1 MYDTRLRQ
9 PSSQTEPGRPGRT
22 ALTLPGQHESR
33 PCICVVLV
41 ISNLEYGGAQ
51 RQVVDLANSVDP
63 ASTRMHVCSLSPYVP
78 LADRLTSAKQRLHI
92 LTKRFKYDTTVPF
105 RLAALLRRLDA
116 DVVHGYLFDAE
127 IAARIAGLLART
139 PLVVGS
145 ERNTNYRMKRVQ
157 LAAYRATRRLV
168 DLVVA
173 NSQAGAEF
181 NSRVLGQPSSMYRVV
196 HNGVDTERFRP
207 ADAQAIRRDLGL
219 GGADPAVGAEPIVG
233 MFGSF
238 KEQKNHP
245 LFFEAASR
253 VLRKVPGAR
262 FLLVGDQLY
271 GGMHGSDAYKVRVM
285 RLVDELGIR
294 DRCLFV
300 GNRVDVERLY
310 PACDVT
316 VLPSLFEGTPNVALE
331 SMACGVPVIATDV
344 ADNASIIPD
353 GRAGYIVQLGDAAGL
368 AERIVRLL
376 SDDTHRKAM
385 SAAAREWVQREF
397 STTRLAEKTDA
408 VYRAALAAKRTV
420 IQ

>member
-1 MYDTRLRQ
+1 
-9 PSSQTEPGRPGRT
+9 
-22 ALTLPGQHESR
+22 
-33 PCICVVLV
+33 VLV

-63 ASTRMHVCSLSPYVP
+63 AATRIHICSLSPYVP
-78 LADRLTSAKQRLHI
+78 LADRLTSATQRLHI
-92 LTKRFKYDTTVPF
+92 ITKRFKYDTTVPF
-105 RLAALLRRLDA
+105 RLAALLRRLEA

-127 IAARIAGLLART
+127 IAARVAGLLART

-145 ERNTNYRMKRVQ
+145 ERNTNYRLKRVQ

-168 DLVVA
+168 HLVVA
-173 NSQAGAEF
+173 NSRAGAEF

-207 ADAQAIRRDLGL
+207 ADAEGIRSELGL
-219 GGADPAVGAEPIVG
+219 GGAEPMVGAEPIVG

-253 VLRKVPGAR
+253 VLKDVPGAR

-271 GGMHGSDAYKVRVM
+271 CGMHGSDAYKVRVM
-285 RLVDELGIR
+285 QLVDSLGIR

-300 GNRVDVERLY
+300 GNRADVERLY

-344 ADNASIIPD
+344 ADNAAIIPD
-353 GRAGYIVQLGDAAGL
+353 GLAGYIVQLGDSAGL

-376 SDDTHRKAM
+376 SDGARRASM
-385 SAAAREWVQREF
+385 SLAARDWVQREF

-408 VYRAALAAKRTV
+408 VYRAALDAKRTV

>member
-1 MYDTRLRQ
+1 M
-9 PSSQTEPGRPGRT
+9 
-22 ALTLPGQHESR
+22 
-33 PCICVVLV
+33 IV

-63 ASTRMHVCSLSPYVP
+63 ASARIHVCSLSPYVP
-78 LADRLTSAKQRLHI
+78 LADRLTGADRRLHI
-92 LTKRFKYDTTVPF
+92 VTKRFKYDTTVPL
-105 RLAALLRRLDA
+105 RVAALLRRLAA

-127 IAARIAGLLART
+127 ITARIAGLLART

-145 ERNTNYRMKRVQ
+145 ERNTNYRLKRVQ
-157 LAAYRATRRLV
+157 LAAYRATKNLV

-173 NSQAGAEF
+173 NSQAGAQF
-181 NSRVLGQPSSMYRVV
+181 NSRMLGQPASIYRVV
-196 HNGVDTERFRP
+196 HNGVDTERFHP
-207 ADAQAIRRDLGL
+207 SDTAAIRKELGIE
-219 GGADPAVGAEPIVG
+219 GGEPVVG

-245 LFFEAASR
+245 LFFDAASR
-253 VLRKVPGAR
+253 VLREIPGAR
-262 FLLVGDQLY
+262 FLLVGDQLH
-271 GGMHGSDAYKVRVM
+271 GGMHGSDAYKMRVL

-294 DRCLFV
+294 DRCIFM
-300 GNRVDVERLY
+300 GNRSDVERLY

-331 SMACGVPVIATDV
+331 SMASGVPVIATDV

-353 GRAGYIVQLGDAAGL
+353 GRAGYIVQLGDADGL
-368 AERIVRLL
+368 AARIVRLL
-376 SDDTHRKAM
+376 SDHSLRQAM
-385 SAAAREWVQREF
+385 STAAREWTQREF
-397 STTRLAEKTDA
+397 STARLAEKTEA